1 MNLKLTMYLLV
12 FVIVTVVYSA
22 AMPVD
27 CISHIPQIA
36 GCNGPKEIL
45 EALESPQPNA
55 VFKRVDTGDITE
67 AAALEF
73 PQPNVIFKRAIS
85 NQLRKS
91 V

>member
-1 MNLKLTMYLLV
+1 MHLLV

-22 AMPVD
+22 AMPVEDEFHLD

-36 GCNGPKEIL
+36 GRNGPKEIL

-55 VFKRVDTGDITE
+55 VFKRVDTGDTTE

-85 NQLRKS
+85 NQLCKS